1 MLALLDYRVR
11 GCVLAVWNSRHL
23 MYGYTVD
30 IHILILHIMCICIFM
45 YNIC

>member
-30 IHILILHIMCICIFM
+30 IHFFNITYHVHM
-45 YNIC
+45 YFHV